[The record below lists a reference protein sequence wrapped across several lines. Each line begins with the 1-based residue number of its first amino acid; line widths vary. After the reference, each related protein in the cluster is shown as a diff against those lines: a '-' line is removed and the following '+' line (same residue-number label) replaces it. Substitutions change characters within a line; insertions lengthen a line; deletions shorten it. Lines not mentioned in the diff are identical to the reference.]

1 MKVIIC
7 RGIQGSGKTYWAK
20 QWVNQNP
27 VGRIRINND
36 DIRNMLGPYWIPS
49 RERLVNKIRV
59 FTIEEAM
66 NNKYDVVVDNMNL
79 SEKATREIIDIA
91 NKNNYDIE
99 YRDFKTLLETCIDR
113 DSKRENPIGAQVI
126 HDTYNRHKDFYL
138 DHLFIKV
145 YNTKYSTYWDNFQ
158 AWVYNIDDPKF
169 LDAITDICIK
179 ENKEFNINDDSETS
193 TSWTYE
199 IQSWAGRTDEDQYCL
214 PIIYD
219 ERPK

>member
-1 MKVIIC
+1 
-7 RGIQGSGKTYWAK
+7 
-20 QWVNQNP
+20 
-27 VGRIRINND
+27 
-36 DIRNMLGPYWIPS
+36 MLGPYWIPS

-99 YRDFKTLLETCIDR
+99 YRDFKTLLKTCIDR

-138 DHLFIKV
+138 KSFI
-145 YNTKYSTYWDNFQ
+145 Y
-158 AWVYNIDDPKF
+158 
-169 LDAITDICIK
+169 
-179 ENKEFNINDDSETS
+179 
-193 TSWTYE
+193 
-199 IQSWAGRTDEDQYCL
+199 
-214 PIIYD
+214 
-219 ERPK
+219 